1 MMNIITFI
9 EKTYCYDYININ
21 ININIIVIIIII
33 INVIEKSLT
42 RVFEFSTEFFSE
54 FSTD

>member
-9 EKTYCYDYININ
+9 EKTYYYDYININ

-33 INVIEKSLT
+33 INMIEKSLT